1 MSFSPQRPSR
11 RPQALAL
18 PLLAGVLLLLLI
30 SGLFAA
36 TDTDYTR
43 HRNRLLASVI
53 RHQVSQ
59 HYSAKAID
67 DNLSRD
73 AFQLYIKQLDSQK
86 RFLLDDDVRT
96 LRRFEEKIDDEV
108 LSGDFVLVQR
118 AEQLFGQGIAQAER
132 MVREILA
139 QPFDFSVAEDYETD
153 PDKLLY
159 CRSELELKE
168 RWRRDLK
175 FRVLTRYLAII
186 EEQQYPNPAA
196 VPRDKR
202 IQYEQQARDKVLKQH
217 NDYFTRLR
225 QDTAQDQYD
234 RYLNAFARAFD
245 PHTGYLPPQSKE
257 DFDIS
262 MRGSLEGIGAT
273 LRDDEGFIKVVKV
286 IPGSPAARQGQL
298 QADDIIAAVA
308 QGGGEPVDLTDMRLR
323 DAVALIRG
331 KKGSEVRLTVRRAGH
346 KALVIPII
354 RDVVVIEDSFVK
366 SAVLS
371 DPPSGRRY
379 GYIKIP
385 SFYRDFEEHRSGAAA
400 RNSTDDVRAALAQLN
415 RQGIVGLILDL
426 RNNGGGALTDA
437 VGIAGLFIEQGP
449 IVQVRSSGG
458 ASRVLEDSD
467 PSIAYRGPL
476 VVMVNQ
482 FSASASEIVAGALQ
496 DYRRAVIIGS
506 EHTHG
511 KGTVQVIVNL
521 DDSVPLANM
530 NRYLPLGAMRL
541 TTQKFYRV
549 SGESTQYRGVVAD
562 ITLPDRQQFN
572 KFGERYLDFSLPWDT
587 IPSVKYRSWSPAVAD
602 LERLR
607 AQSRERV
614 ARSADFAKISQVAQT
629 LKGRMENTR
638 QSLNLDTVYKERQE
652 LGSEMGGSSPHGDMS
667 GDEDGKNTAARGNES
682 EHQRMLRVLGSDPY
696 ALEART
702 ILFALIDTPAG
713 VLTLR

>member
-1 MSFSPQRPSR
+1 MSFPTRHAR
-11 RPQALAL
+11 RRTRALAL
-18 PLLAGVLLLLLI
+18 PLLAGILLLVLI

-36 TDTDYTR
+36 TDPDFVR

-53 RHQVSQ
+53 RHQVGQ
-59 HYSAKAID
+59 HYSAKPID
-67 DNLSRD
+67 DALSKD
-73 AFQLYIKQLDSQK
+73 AFQLYIKQLDTQK
-86 RFLLDDDVRT
+86 RFLLDDDVRS
-96 LRRFEEKIDDEV
+96 LRRFEGEIDDEI
-108 LSGDFVLVQR
+108 LSGDFVLVRR
-118 AEQLFGQGIAQAER
+118 AEQLFGQGIGRAER
-132 MVREILA
+132 VVREILA
-139 QPFDFSVAEDYETD
+139 QPFDFTAAEEYETD
-153 PDKLLY
+153 PDKLFF

-175 FRVLTRYLAII
+175 YRALMRYLAII
-186 EEQQYPNPAA
+186 EEQQYPSPEA

-202 IQYEQQARDKVLKQH
+202 LQYEQQARDKVLKQH
-217 NDYFTRLR
+217 TDYFTRLR

-308 QGGGEPVDLTDMRLR
+308 QGGSEPVDLSDMRLR

-331 KKGSEVRLTVRRAGH
+331 KKGSEVRLTIRRAGH
-346 KALVIPII
+346 KPLVIPII

-379 GYIKIP
+379 GYIRIP
-385 SFYRDFEEHRSGAAA
+385 SFYRDFDEHRAGAAA
-400 RNSTDDVRAALAQLN
+400 RNSTDDVRAALNQLN
-415 RQGIVGLILDL
+415 RQGIAGLILDL

-467 PSIAYRGPL
+467 PTTAYRGPI

-562 ITLPDRQQFN
+562 IILPDRQQFN

-587 IPSVKYRSWSPAVAD
+587 IPSVKYQPWSQFDAD

-607 AQSRERV
+607 ALSRERV
-614 ARSADFAKISQVAQT
+614 ATSADFAKISQVAQT

-638 QSLNLDTVYKERQE
+638 QSLQIDTVFKERQE
-652 LGSEMGGSSPHGDMS
+652 LGTEMGGNSPHGDMS
-667 GDEDGKNTAARGNES
+667 GEEDGKGGPARGNET
-682 EHQRMLRVLGSDPY
+682 EHERMLRLLGTDPY

-702 ILFALIDTPAG
+702 ILFNLVDGSKRVPAL
-713 VLTLR
+713 R